1 MFILDMSFPSYHPM
15 SNSFDNKCS
24 LTWITW
30 YVYHP
35 SKYKEQRETPY
46 FEHRPFAIKFSIT
59 YGVKQ
64 PLETTGMALSRSHSS
79 DRGFFF
85 DWNSAT
91 VTTEVFFL
99 FQNNQLLIMICKASF
114 VLHINGNLMQMRSDR
129 YQWYLY
135 SCLKVTRALYSILKC
150 VIGSYTPQ
158 VITAIFTRAAFF

>member
-1 MFILDMSFPSYHPM
+1 MSFPSYHPM

-35 SKYKEQRETPY
+35 SKYKEQRETSY

-79 DRGFFF
+79 ARGFFLWLEF
-85 DWNSAT
+85 SDRYNWSF
-91 VTTEVFFL
+91 FFL

-114 VLHINGNLMQMRSDR
+114 DINGNLMQMRSDR

>member
-1 MFILDMSFPSYHPM
+1 MLTYLNNMIRLSPKQIQRATWNLLFWTSSFC
-15 SNSFDNKCS
+15 NKIFNH
-24 LTWITW
+24 LWGQTAVITNG
-30 YVYHP
+30 
-35 SKYKEQRETPY
+35 K
-46 FEHRPFAIKFSIT
+46 
-59 YGVKQ
+59 
-64 PLETTGMALSRSHSS
+64 ALSRSHSS
-79 DRGFFF
+79 ARGFFF

-91 VTTEVFFL
+91 VTTKVFFL

-135 SCLKVTRALYSILKC
+135 SYLKVTRALYSILKC